1 MAVENW
7 QEAGPNNTIEGV
19 NVAEGMLP
27 PALNNV
33 IRLMAAAIKT
43 FYNKSY
49 RKNETV
55 KVIPDGDPTP
65 VGMVEGDILIKYVP

>member
-33 IRLMAAAIKT
+33 IRLMAAALKT
-43 FYNKSY
+43 FYNKTY
-49 RKNETV
+49 RKQETIFIITNV
-55 KVIPDGDPTP
+55 AATPT
-65 VGMVEGDILIKYVP
+65 MTEDDILIRYIP